1 MTEDHLQDEEL
12 RRLAGRLGS
21 EAADRLNVD
30 RLASAV
36 IAHLQS
42 DTRPGRPAP
51 RWWSQPGWLRAAAAI
66 LLLAGGGILLRRET
80 HVRHQAH
87 YVADDLQ
94 DLSADQLREVLGALD
109 QTLAEPSAIEPSE
122 NDLDGLT
129 TEQLEQLLQSLE
141 G

>member
-21 EAADRLNVD
+21 KAADRLNVD

-36 IAHLQS
+36 VAQLQS
-42 DTRPGRPAP
+42 DTRPGRSAP
-51 RWWSQPGWLRAAAAI
+51 RWGSQPGWLRTAAAI
-66 LLLAGGGILLRRET
+66 LLMAGGGILLRQATRVT
-80 HVRHQAH
+80 HQAH

>member
-21 EAADRLNVD
+21 KAADRLNVD

-36 IAHLQS
+36 VAHLQA

-66 LLLAGGGILLRRET
+66 LLIAGGGILLRQATRVT
-80 HVRHQAH
+80 HQAH

-109 QTLAEPSAIEPSE
+109 QTLAEPPAIEPSE

>member
-1 MTEDHLQDEEL
+1 MNEDHLQDEEL

-21 EAADRLNVD
+21 EAAERLNVD

-36 IAHLQS
+36 VTRLQS

-66 LLLAGGGILLRRET
+66 LLLAGGGVLLRQT
-80 HVRHQAH
+80 TGVTHQAH

-109 QTLAEPSAIEPSE
+109 QTLAEPATLEPSDD
-122 NDLDGLT
+122 DLEGLT

>member
-36 IAHLQS
+36 VAHLQS
-42 DTRPGRPAP
+42 HTRPGRPAP
-51 RWWSQPGWLRAAAAI
+51 RWWSQPGWLRIAAAI
-66 LLLAGGGILLRRET
+66 LLMAGGGILLRQAIRVT
-80 HVRHQAH
+80 HQAR

-122 NDLDGLT
+122 TDLDGLT

>member
-1 MTEDHLQDEEL
+1 MTEDHLRDEEL

-21 EAADRLNVD
+21 KAADRLNLD
-30 RLASAV
+30 RLGSAV
-36 IAHLQS
+36 VARLQS
-42 DTRPGRPAP
+42 DRRPGHPAP

-66 LLLAGGGILLRRET
+66 LLMAGGGLLLRQVTRVT
-80 HVRHQAH
+80 HQAH
-87 YVADDLQ
+87 FVADDLQ

-109 QTLAEPSAIEPSE
+109 PTLAEPAAVEPTE

-129 TEQLEQLLQSLE
+129 TEQLERLLQSLE